1 MPARAC
7 LPAGNS
13 SQRIDMMSPPGSPQA
28 NPAEGRS
35 SQRGR
40 GKRAGATH
48 GWANLSP
55 VERQV
60 VELASRG
67 LSNPDIARGLFM
79 SRNTVKAHL
88 SHAYAKLG
96 LASRTE
102 LAQLASRHSRDRHA
116 TSDEK
121 STHLGNVPR
130 ASCLSA
136 WISLPDH
143 DSISWTDHDGT
154 RSRRIGRR
162 LDYTMIEAAA
172 GLFAR
177 NHGTGAR
184 LRHVFSSGVRRDG
197 RTLRTSGPASGMSH
211 HGPGM
216 HTAADRATLP
226 IAGRRPISG
235 LLLSVGHGRPRSR
248 RHDLCYRQ

>member
-1 MPARAC
+1 MSDAPFV
-7 LPAGNS
+7 S
-13 SQRIDMMSPPGSPQA
+13 SGL
-28 NPAEGRS
+28 GR
-35 SQRGR
+35 RR
-40 GKRAGATH
+40 
-48 GWANLSP
+48 WL
-55 VERQV
+55 
-60 VELASRG
+60 
-67 LSNPDIARGLFM
+67 I
-79 SRNTVKAHL
+79 
-88 SHAYAKLG
+88 LG
-96 LASRTE
+96 VIG
-102 LAQLASRHSRDRHA
+102 LAQLMVVLPSRRIFRTLTQSSAWPAGPSWPSLLAATHATA

-136 WISLPDH
+136 WISLSDH

-162 LDYTMIEAAA
+162 LDYTIIEAAA

-177 NHGTGAR
+177 SHGTGAR
-184 LRHVFSSGVRRDG
+184 LRHVFSSGVHRDG

-211 HGPGM
+211 DGPGM

-235 LLLSVGHGRPRSR
+235 LLPSVGHGRPRSR
-248 RHDLCYRQ
+248 RHDLCCRQ